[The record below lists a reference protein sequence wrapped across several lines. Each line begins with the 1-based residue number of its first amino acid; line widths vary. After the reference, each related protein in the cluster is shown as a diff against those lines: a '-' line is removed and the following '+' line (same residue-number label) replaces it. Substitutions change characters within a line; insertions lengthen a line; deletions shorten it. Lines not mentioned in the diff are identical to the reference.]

1 MTILIIKKLII
12 IIQKIKLFK
21 DIFYNIKNG
30 MRILQKN
37 I

>member
-30 MRILQKN
+30 MRIL
-37 I
+37 